1 MMPWWHRKKEKDAEL
16 AVQLPAINNVA
27 KATLKVSLVVTDAE
41 ESNVKALGET
51 LRDVLIKKGSETSS
65 FYLTQ
70 GIYYFASNGGEPLHI
85 KVPYSWLVVTDDA
98 IISYMPGSRTAY
110 SSDVFITIITKDFQ
124 TLRSYTEKMINT
136 LSKQFLDFKVVGISI
151 ENVPA

>member
-1 MMPWWHRKKEKDAEL
+1 MPWWWKKKEKDAEL
-16 AVQLPAINNVA
+16 AVQPPAVNNVA
-27 KATLKVSLVVTDAE
+27 KATFKVSLVVTDAE
-41 ESNVKALGET
+41 ESNVKALGEE
-51 LRDVLIKKGSETSS
+51 LREALMKKGSETSS

-70 GIYYFASNGGEPLHI
+70 GIYYFASNGGEPLQI

-110 SSDVFITIITKDFQ
+110 SSDVFITIIARDFQ

-136 LSKQFLDFKVVGISI
+136 LSKQFLNFKVVGISI
-151 ENVPA
+151 GNVSA